1 MVFGGYEFKG
11 RIPEIVGLCYEN
23 SNIESFYLNSNQ
35 NFIVFSLYL
44 QPYLCTFNNTKRK
57 HSLFLYVKPALSMK
71 SGIKKVL
78 YTSAFIVFFTACNNT
93 DSPAGS
99 NNMVSAPELPSNIS
113 YSIVKTYP
121 HDTSSFT
128 QGLILYNGDL
138 YEGTGEYGRSHLLKV
153 DLNNGVIKKNISID
167 PKYFGEGITILRDT
181 VYQLTWQ
188 EKVVFAYSVK
198 DFKKIKQFKIDTQ
211 GWGITTNGQELIVS
225 DGSSNLY
232 YYNTATFQL
241 LRTQSITEAG
251 SLSYN
256 LNELEYIDG
265 YIYANQWQAP
275 YILKIDSGS
284 GAIVGKIDLTDV
296 WNRVKAKDPLA
307 DVPNGI
313 AYDSASKKIYITGK
327 KWPELYEIELS
338 K

>member
-1 MVFGGYEFKG
+1 M
-11 RIPEIVGLCYEN
+11 
-23 SNIESFYLNSNQ
+23 
-35 NFIVFSLYL
+35 
-44 QPYLCTFNNTKRK
+44 
-57 HSLFLYVKPALSMK
+57 
-71 SGIKKVL
+71 KKVL
-78 YTSAFIVFFTACNNT
+78 YASAFIVFFAACNNT
-93 DSPAGS
+93 DTNLDSDSP
-99 NNMVSAPELPSNIS
+99 VSAEEPPKNVSFA
-113 YSIVKTYP
+113 IVKTYP

-153 DLNNGVIKKNISID
+153 DLNNGRIQKKATLD
-167 PKYFGEGITILRDT
+167 PKFFGEGITILRDT

-188 EKVVFAYSVK
+188 EKVVFAYTVK
-198 DFKKIKQFKIDTQ
+198 DFKKVKEFKIDTQ
-211 GWGITTNGQELIVS
+211 GWGITSNGQELIVS
-225 DGSSNLY
+225 DGTSNLY
-232 YYNTATFQL
+232 YYSPSAFQL

-256 LNELEYIDG
+256 LNELEFIDG

-275 YILKIDSGS
+275 YILKIDPGS
-284 GAIVGKIDLTDV
+284 GAIVAKIDVTDV

-313 AYDSASKKIYITGK
+313 AYDTATKKIYITGK

>member
-1 MVFGGYEFKG
+1 MKLRMKF
-11 RIPEIVGLCYEN
+11 
-23 SNIESFYLNSNQ
+23 
-35 NFIVFSLYL
+35 
-44 QPYLCTFNNTKRK
+44 
-57 HSLFLYVKPALSMK
+57 FLYAS
-71 SGIKKVL
+71 VL
-78 YTSAFIVFFTACNNT
+78 IFFLAACNT
-93 DSPAGS
+93 IDSNSGS
-99 NNMVSAPELPSNIS
+99 GSTVSAPEPPANVS

-128 QGLILYNGDL
+128 QGLVLYNGGL

-153 DLNNGVIKKNISID
+153 DLDKGTIQKKTPLD
-167 PKYFGEGITILRDT
+167 TKYFGEGITILNDT

-188 EKVVFAYSVK
+188 EKVVFAYTVK
-198 DFKKIKQFKIDTQ
+198 DFKKVKEFKIDTQ
-211 GWGITTNGQELIVS
+211 GWGITNNDQELIVS

-232 YYNTATFQL
+232 YYNPSTFQL
-241 LRTQSITEAG
+241 LRTQSITEGG

-275 YILKIDSGS
+275 YILKIDPGS

-327 KWPELYEIELS
+327 KWPELYEIILS

>member
-1 MVFGGYEFKG
+1 MKLRMKF
-11 RIPEIVGLCYEN
+11 
-23 SNIESFYLNSNQ
+23 
-35 NFIVFSLYL
+35 
-44 QPYLCTFNNTKRK
+44 
-57 HSLFLYVKPALSMK
+57 FLYAS
-71 SGIKKVL
+71 VL
-78 YTSAFIVFFTACNNT
+78 IFFLAACNNI
-93 DSPAGS
+93 DSNSGS
-99 NNMVSAPELPSNIS
+99 GSTVSAPEPPANVS

-128 QGLILYNGDL
+128 QGLVLYNGGL

-153 DLNNGVIKKNISID
+153 DLDKGTIQKKTPLD
-167 PKYFGEGITILRDT
+167 TKYFGEGITILNDT

-188 EKVVFAYSVK
+188 EKVVFAYTVK
-198 DFKKIKQFKIDTQ
+198 DFKKVKEFKIDTQ
-211 GWGITTNGQELIVS
+211 GWGITNNGQELIVS

-232 YYNTATFQL
+232 FYNPSTFQL
-241 LRTQSITEAG
+241 LRTQSITEGG

-275 YILKIDSGS
+275 YILKIDPGS

-327 KWPELYEIELS
+327 KWPELYEIILS
-338 K
+338 SGRKKTPAF